1 MFAPIAIAAFLF
13 VAIVVAGW
21 RAFDQMD
28 RAATASP
35 TVRPVAYTGPLYTAH
50 GREIRA

>member
-13 VAIVVAGW
+13 VAIVVAGL
-21 RAFDQMD
+21 RAFDRLD
-28 RAATASP
+28 RAAPSKRVPNP
-35 TVRPVAYTGPLYTAH
+35 TAYTGPLFSKH